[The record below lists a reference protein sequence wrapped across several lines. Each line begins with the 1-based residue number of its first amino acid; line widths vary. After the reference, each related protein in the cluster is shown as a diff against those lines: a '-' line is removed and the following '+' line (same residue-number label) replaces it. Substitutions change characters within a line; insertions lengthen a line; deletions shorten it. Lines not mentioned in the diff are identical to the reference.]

1 MTPPTVQDHN
11 DLEELLLLIIEELR
25 KSDLVIPPLPHVA
38 GQIFLLLNDPNAN
51 AGSLETLLQ
60 QDQSL
65 ASQVMRIA
73 NSPAYLPREPIES
86 LQQAIAWVGLN
97 LVASTVLSVSTQSGV
112 FNVKGYETEV
122 KGLWQH
128 SLAVGLYGKAIAG
141 QMGLSAENAF
151 LCGLLHALGK
161 PFVVHTVNNY
171 RKEAE
176 TLLPWSVMLT
186 VLKESY
192 IAVGTTLAVAWQLPQ
207 AVQEAILLHRDHD
220 YHLGTSPMKGA
231 PITCLAIH
239 LAEYLY
245 DPSISK
251 EGTLRAL
258 PVVQALQVSENN
270 MNALLEMQDT
280 IRASVKTMVL

>member
-1 MTPPTVQDHN
+1 MTPPTVQDPH
-11 DLEELLLLIIEELR
+11 DLEELLLPILEELG
-25 KSDLVIPPLPHVA
+25 KSDLAIPLLPHVA
-38 GQIFLLLNDPNAN
+38 GQMLLLLNDPNAN
-51 AGSLETLLQ
+51 ADSLEKLLQ
-60 QDQSL
+60 QDQAL

-73 NSPAYLPREPIES
+73 NSPAYLPRVPIES
-86 LQQAIAWVGLN
+86 LHQAIAWVGLN

-128 SLAVGLYGKAIAG
+128 SLAAGLYGKAIAG

-161 PFVVHTVNNY
+161 PFVIHTVNNY

-186 VLKESY
+186 VLKESS
-192 IAVGTTLAVAWQLPQ
+192 IEVGTTLAAVWQLPG
-207 AVQEAILLHRDHD
+207 AVQETILLHQDHA
-220 YHLGTSPMKGA
+220 YHLGTSPLKGA

-245 DPSISK
+245 DPSIIE

-258 PVVQALQVSENN
+258 PVVQALQVTENE
-270 MNALLEMQDT
+270 MNALLEMQDS
-280 IRASVKTMVL
+280 IRTSVETMLF